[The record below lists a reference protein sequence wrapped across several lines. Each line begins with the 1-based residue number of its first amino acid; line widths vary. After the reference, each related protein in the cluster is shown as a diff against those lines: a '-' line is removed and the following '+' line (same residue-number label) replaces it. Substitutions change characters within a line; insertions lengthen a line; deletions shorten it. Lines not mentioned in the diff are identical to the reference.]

1 MLVFVFL
8 KYFFMSYIAKKKKWQ
23 LYVNPSLLILFVNK
37 IQTSRQK
44 RQECLWVTLYLQW
57 QMRQRRHFMVQF
69 HQFQAFKSRRSSRK
83 EIVSGTTPKSKL
95 GFSPHNLRIIAINS
109 EWLILFPSSMFPR
122 ILQVLNSE
130 FWWEKPVFTQHML
143 NLLNTRH
150 ALSNNQ

>member
-1 MLVFVFL
+1 MQHHQSPSLGKDFIYPEILSLFHFDGKIHAFFWKMVIIDVSFCLFKVFFYVL
-8 KYFFMSYIAKKKKWQ
+8 HSKKKKWQ

-109 EWLILFPSSMFPR
+109 E
-122 ILQVLNSE
+122 
-130 FWWEKPVFTQHML
+130 
-143 NLLNTRH
+143 
-150 ALSNNQ
+150 